1 MNQPEIG
8 GSGLVQTKITISEV
22 TEWAMGKLIWFK
34 YESRNELILVKKL
47 SSRWTQKAGKCVISN
62 LSDIVQ
68 DYRDKCLKDKEG
80 VAVLAASYRE
90 IGEHSGQQQHSS
102 LLVSSQWDTDL
113 LALPELHLGQVCQS
127 CLLSQNQNMFTKQT
141 TMWVSGFSYFTLPG
155 GLIITNSEPWRLG
168 SLWREGYKRKTWGLH
183 IQWDNIGPG
192 LVCNIRMP
200 VKYVLWPFLPYILN
214 CASCRW
220 CSAGTR
226 TQCFPGGKGARK
238 EEIMNEIG
246 VWQTWAG

>member
-1 MNQPEIG
+1 MSHGKAHLVQAWVQELINPGEEITIQMNQPESG

-47 SSRWTQKAGKCVISN
+47 SSKWTQKAGKCVISN

-102 LLVSSQWDTDL
+102 PRMSIGIQPMRYRLIGSTRVAPRAS
-113 LALPELHLGQVCQS
+113 LP
-127 CLLSQNQNMFTKQT
+127 
-141 TMWVSGFSYFTLPG
+141 
-155 GLIITNSEPWRLG
+155 I
-168 SLWREGYKRKTWGLH
+168 
-183 IQWDNIGPG
+183 
-192 LVCNIRMP
+192 MP
-200 VKYVLWPFLPYILN
+200 
-214 CASCRW
+214 
-220 CSAGTR
+220 T
-226 TQCFPGGKGARK
+226 
-238 EEIMNEIG
+238 
-246 VWQTWAG
+246 